1 LVLPIGKMHL
11 TVSTSANSPGLVVLA
26 VDDEKDGMDLMLERL
41 DANRFVR
48 RVIPAFDATEALRQ
62 LAGDDPELNAR
73 RNSGRPIVDAV
84 FSDLKMPGL
93 TGMEMAKVLAGFKPS
108 PVLVFITG
116 HGEGN
121 DAVEA
126 FELGAVDFIPKPCDQ
141 SRMDRAVQRVISKLR
156 GDGLTGEQTG
166 AAPGPEPSD
175 EEVIPVELAGTTK
188 LIPRSAVRWVE
199 AQGDYARLFTS
210 EGSHLVRIPLAQL
223 EERRLRAHS
232 PLVPGPHQPDHRAPA
247 RRQRVPRGDRR
258 GGAQAPGQPPAHARA
273 QGPHHQAWGRMSEL
287 ASESLAQGGRERQH
301 RAGEG
306 LS

>member
-1 LVLPIGKMHL
+1 MHL
-11 TVSTSANSPGLVVLA
+11 TVSTPTNTPGLVVLA

-41 DANRFVR
+41 DANRYVR
-48 RVIPAFDATEALRQ
+48 RVIPAFDATEALRH
-62 LAGDDPELNAR
+62 LAGDDPELSAR

-141 SRMDRAVQRVISKLR
+141 PRMDRAIQRVISKLR
-156 GDGLTGEQTG
+156 GDGLTTEPSQ
-166 AAPGPEPSD
+166 PSGPEPSD

-223 EERRLRAHS
+223 EERWEKAGFVRIHRS
-232 PLVPGPHQPDHRAPA
+232 YLVPINLITELQLGGNGYHVVIGDEERKLPVS
-247 RRQRVPRGDRR
+247 RRHTRELKDRITRR
-258 GGAQAPGQPPAHARA
+258 GGT
-273 QGPHHQAWGRMSEL
+273 
-287 ASESLAQGGRERQH
+287 
-301 RAGEG
+301 
-306 LS
+306 

>member
-1 LVLPIGKMHL
+1 MHF
-11 TVSTSANSPGLVVLA
+11 TVSTPTSTPGLVVLA
-26 VDDEKDGMDLMLERL
+26 VDDEKDGMDLLLERL
-41 DANRFVR
+41 DANRYVR

-62 LAGDDPELNAR
+62 LGGDDPELNAR

-141 SRMDRAVQRVISKLR
+141 GRMDRAVQRVISKLR
-156 GDGLTGEQTG
+156 GDGLAAEAAQT
-166 AAPGPEPSD
+166 GPEPSD
-175 EEVIPVELAGTTK
+175 DEVIPVELAGNTK
-188 LIPRSAVRWVE
+188 LIPRSSVRWVE
-199 AQGDYARLFTS
+199 AQGDYARLFTT

-223 EERRLRAHS
+223 EERWEKAGFVRIHRS
-232 PLVPGPHQPDHRAPA
+232 YLVPINLITELQLGGNGYHVVIGEDERKLPVS
-247 RRQRVPRGDRR
+247 RRHTRELKDRIVRR
-258 GGAQAPGQPPAHARA
+258 GGI
-273 QGPHHQAWGRMSEL
+273 
-287 ASESLAQGGRERQH
+287 
-301 RAGEG
+301 
-306 LS
+306 

>member
-1 LVLPIGKMHL
+1 
-11 TVSTSANSPGLVVLA
+11 
-26 VDDEKDGMDLMLERL
+26 VDDEKDGMDLLLERL
-41 DANRFVR
+41 EGNRYVR

-62 LAGDDPELNAR
+62 LGGDDPELNAR

-141 SRMDRAVQRVISKLR
+141 NRMDRAVQRVISKLR
-156 GDGLTGEQTG
+156 GDGLAGEATQ
-166 AAPGPEPSD
+166 AASEPSD

-188 LIPRSAVRWVE
+188 LIPRSSVRWVE
-199 AQGDYARLFTS
+199 AQGDYARLFTTD
-210 EGSHLVRIPLAQL
+210 GSHLVRIPLAQL
-223 EERRLRAHS
+223 EERWEKAGFVRIHRS
-232 PLVPGPHQPDHRAPA
+232 YLVPINLITELQLGGNGYHVVIGDDERKLPVS
-247 RRQRVPRGDRR
+247 RRHTRELKDRIVRR
-258 GGAQAPGQPPAHARA
+258 GGI
-273 QGPHHQAWGRMSEL
+273 
-287 ASESLAQGGRERQH
+287 
-301 RAGEG
+301 
-306 LS
+306 

>member
-1 LVLPIGKMHL
+1 LVLPIGKMHF

-41 DANRFVR
+41 DANRYVR
-48 RVIPAFDATEALRQ
+48 RVIAAFDATEALRH
-62 LAGDDPELNAR
+62 LAGDDPELSAR

-121 DAVEA
+121 DAVDA

-141 SRMDRAVQRVISKLR
+141 PRMDRAVQRVISKLR
-156 GDGLTGEQTG
+156 GDGLTGEQDPTS
-166 AAPGPEPSD
+166 GPEPTD

-223 EERRLRAHS
+223 EERWEKAGFVRIHRS
-232 PLVPGPHQPDHRAPA
+232 YLVPINLITELQLGGNGYHVVIGEEERKLPVS
-247 RRQRVPRGDRR
+247 RRHTRELKDRITRR
-258 GGAQAPGQPPAHARA
+258 GG
-273 QGPHHQAWGRMSEL
+273 S
-287 ASESLAQGGRERQH
+287 
-301 RAGEG
+301 
-306 LS
+306 

>member
-1 LVLPIGKMHL
+1 MHL
-11 TVSTSANSPGLVVLA
+11 TVSTSTNTPGLVVLA
-26 VDDEKDGMDLMLERL
+26 VDDEKDGMDLLLERL
-41 DANRFVR
+41 EGNRYVR

-62 LAGDDPELNAR
+62 LGGDDPELNAR

-141 SRMDRAVQRVISKLR
+141 NRMDRAVQRVISKLR
-156 GDGLTGEQTG
+156 GDGLAGEATQV
-166 AAPGPEPSD
+166 AAEPSD

-188 LIPRSAVRWVE
+188 LIPRSSVRWVE
-199 AQGDYARLFTS
+199 AQGDYARLFTTD
-210 EGSHLVRIPLAQL
+210 GSHLVRIPLAQL
-223 EERRLRAHS
+223 EERWEKAGFVRIHRS
-232 PLVPGPHQPDHRAPA
+232 YLVPINLITELQLGGNGYHVVIGDDERKLPVS
-247 RRQRVPRGDRR
+247 RRHTRELKDRIVRR
-258 GGAQAPGQPPAHARA
+258 GGI
-273 QGPHHQAWGRMSEL
+273 
-287 ASESLAQGGRERQH
+287 
-301 RAGEG
+301 
-306 LS
+306 

>member
-1 LVLPIGKMHL
+1 MHL
-11 TVSTSANSPGLVVLA
+11 TVSTTANTPGLVVLA
-26 VDDEKDGMDLMLERL
+26 VDDEKDGMDLLLERL

-62 LAGDDPELNAR
+62 LAGDDPELSAR

-141 SRMDRAVQRVISKLR
+141 TRMDRAVQRVFSKLR
-156 GDGLTGEQTG
+156 GDGLATEATEAG
-166 AAPGPEPSD
+166 GPEPSD
-175 EEVIPVELAGTTK
+175 DEVIPVELAGNTK
-188 LIPRSAVRWVE
+188 LIPRSSVRWVE

-223 EERRLRAHS
+223 EERWEKAGFVRIHRS
-232 PLVPGPHQPDHRAPA
+232 YLVPINLITELQLGGNGYHVVIGEEERKLPVS
-247 RRQRVPRGDRR
+247 RRHTRELKDRITRR
-258 GGAQAPGQPPAHARA
+258 GGV
-273 QGPHHQAWGRMSEL
+273 
-287 ASESLAQGGRERQH
+287 
-301 RAGEG
+301 
-306 LS
+306 

>member
-1 LVLPIGKMHL
+1 
-11 TVSTSANSPGLVVLA
+11 
-26 VDDEKDGMDLMLERL
+26 
-41 DANRFVR
+41 
-48 RVIPAFDATEALRQ
+48 
-62 LAGDDPELNAR
+62 
-73 RNSGRPIVDAV
+73 
-84 FSDLKMPGL
+84 MPGL

-141 SRMDRAVQRVISKLR
+141 PRMDRAVQRVISKLR
-156 GDGLTGEQTG
+156 GDGITGEQTG

-199 AQGDYARLFTS
+199 AQGDYARLFTA

-223 EERRLRAHS
+223 EERWEKAGFVRIHRS
-232 PLVPGPHQPDHRAPA
+232 YLVPINLITELQLGGNGYHVVIGEEERKLPVS
-247 RRQRVPRGDRR
+247 RRHTRELKDRITRR
-258 GGAQAPGQPPAHARA
+258 GGV
-273 QGPHHQAWGRMSEL
+273 
-287 ASESLAQGGRERQH
+287 
-301 RAGEG
+301 
-306 LS
+306 